1 MSPPTVSI
9 VIATYNSSHLLRYAL
24 ESIRRQDFEDWE
36 AIVVGDHCTDDSAEV
51 VEALGDARFRFEN
64 LERNSGQQ
72 ATPNNVGVRRARGEF
87 LAFLNHD
94 DLFLPSH
101 LSMNLERMRN
111 EPTDLLCCPF
121 AEIPPEQIDSI
132 PERRI
137 QARVG
142 GYAKKGRFNPN
153 HFHIA
158 SSWFMRRA
166 LADRVGPWRV
176 EAETFVTPSQDWLFR
191 AWRMGAAIRCPRRVS
206 MIAIPCG
213 FRKDSYRRRESPEH
227 DFIYREVIETDA
239 LRADLMAAVEAS
251 MEGARLGAQAT
262 GRGRPPRFIRKAR
275 RLFERLLIR
284 FDIHPRTPALAW
296 RHGRR
301 GGLIRDLKRFTG

>member
-1 MSPPTVSI
+1 MPAPSVSI
-9 VIATYNSSHLLRYAL
+9 VVATYNSSHLLRYAL
-24 ESIRRQDFEDWE
+24 ESIRRQDFADWE

-51 VEALGDARFRFEN
+51 VKALDDDRFRFVN

-72 ATPNNVGVRRARGEF
+72 ATPNNVGVRLAQGEF

-94 DLFLPSH
+94 DLYLPNH
-101 LSMNLERMRN
+101 LSVNLERMRN
-111 EPTDLLCCPF
+111 ETADLFCCPF

-137 QARVG
+137 RARVG
-142 GYAKKGRFNPN
+142 GYAKKGRYNPN

-166 LADRVGPWRV
+166 LSDRVGPWRV

-191 AWRMGAAIRCPRRVS
+191 AWRAGAAIRCPRRIT

-213 FRKDSYRRRESPEH
+213 LRKDSYRRRESPEH
-227 DFIYREVIETDA
+227 DFIFREVIETAA
-239 LRADLMAAVEAS
+239 LRADLMASVEAS
-251 MEGARLGAQAT
+251 IEGGSGAMQTT
-262 GRGRPPRFIRKAR
+262 GHRRPPRFLRKAR
-275 RLFERLLIR
+275 RLFDRLLIR
-284 FDIHPRTPALAW
+284 FDIHPQTPALAW